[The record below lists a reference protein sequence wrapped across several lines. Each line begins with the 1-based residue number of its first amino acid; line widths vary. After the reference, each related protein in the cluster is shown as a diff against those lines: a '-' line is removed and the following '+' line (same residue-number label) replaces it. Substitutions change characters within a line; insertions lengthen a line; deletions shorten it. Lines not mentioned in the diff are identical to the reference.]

1 MKQRIAPKAFDLIVR
16 YETGGR
22 AYYDKFLKRPSWPGG
37 ASGVTLGYGYDL
49 GYEQNLA
56 RDWQA
61 HLSAADLTALGRTL
75 GLTGGRAKQALSG
88 VRHIEVPWDVAAEV
102 FNELTLPQ
110 EIRKTLAAFPNSAE
124 KLSANAFGALVS
136 LVFNRGPGM
145 NGDRRL
151 EMRAIRSLIASDAT
165 GDALH
170 EAISRQFLAMRRL
183 WPNTSSDQDL
193 YDRRTDEADLV
204 VDHVV

>member
-1 MKQRIAPKAFDLIVR
+1 MKQLIAPKAFDLIVK

-22 AYYDKFLKRPSWPGG
+22 QYYDKKLKNPSWPGG
-37 ASGVTLGYGYDL
+37 SSGVTIGMGYDL

-61 HLSAADLTALGRTL
+61 HLSPADLAALGRTL
-75 GLTGGRAKQALSG
+75 GLTGSRANQALSG
-88 VRHIEVPWDVAAEV
+88 VRHIEVPWDMAAEV
-102 FNELTLPQ
+102 FNERTLPQ
-110 EIRKTLAAFPNSAE
+110 EIRKTLAAFPRSAD
-124 KLSANAFGALVS
+124 KLTANAFGALVS

-145 NGDRRL
+145 EGERRR
-151 EMRAIRSLIASDAT
+151 EMRAIRTAIASDAT

-170 EAISRQFLAMRRL
+170 EAIARQFLEMRRL

-204 VDHVV
+204 VDHVP